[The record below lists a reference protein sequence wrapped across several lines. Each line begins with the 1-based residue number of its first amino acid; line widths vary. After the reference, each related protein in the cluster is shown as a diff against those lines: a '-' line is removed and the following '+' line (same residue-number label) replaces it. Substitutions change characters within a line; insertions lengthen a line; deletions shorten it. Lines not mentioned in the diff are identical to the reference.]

1 MSLRFHILDCAID
14 IENSSWK
21 PRFSMISRAFTNFL
35 AQTARLV
42 SSKSPWQA
50 WLSFCGQGCRIN
62 KGIFWGVTCLRP
74 EQKVGNSESCNV
86 ETAGRHHED
95 Y

>member
-35 AQTARLV
+35 APTARLV

-50 WLSFCGQGCRIN
+50 WLSFCGQGRP
-62 KGIFWGVTCLRP
+62 LRVFEEVAFSQP
-74 EQKVGNSESCNV
+74 NVSIIKVVDFHHGKSFSES
-86 ETAGRHHED
+86 EL
-95 Y
+95 